1 MNNVISQV
9 GSKIMLEVWDQVK
22 LQPVWYRVSD
32 QASRQVRDQVWDQVG
47 KHVNDQLRETA

>member
-22 LQPVWYRVSD
+22 LHPVWYRVSD
-32 QASRQVRDQVWDQVG
+32 QPNRQVRVQVWEQVG
-47 KHVNDQLRETA
+47 KHVNDQLREVA